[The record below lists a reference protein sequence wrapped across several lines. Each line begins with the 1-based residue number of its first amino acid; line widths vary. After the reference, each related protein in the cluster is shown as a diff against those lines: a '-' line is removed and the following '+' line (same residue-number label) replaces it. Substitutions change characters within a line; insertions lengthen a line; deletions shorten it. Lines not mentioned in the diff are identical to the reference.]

1 MIDTQSILSVSA
13 QAFQQAQSVHQVL
26 ACSRNPPLTT
36 RPPSNFIFQTSNFIL
51 HTSLFKG
58 YTFFMSPKQSR
69 MLLLRPMGAMVG
81 TAVLFLL
88 AVPGLLQGQSDF
100 LRRSEERAREILNK
114 TVEALGG
121 EAYLM
126 AQNIVR
132 KGKFYQFRR
141 DVPRGSNQFRTV
153 VAPPWKRR
161 VEFGK
166 KARIVLINDGEQ
178 GWKIEYKNVKTQT
191 EEELRNYRI
200 DTKHDLDHILR
211 FRLREKGLKVRYLG
225 KSRTHLEQLDGV
237 QLMDAS
243 GDKVRIFVNS
253 RTFLPVRMEYESPP
267 RGKRWATE
275 DEKFFHNYHEIDGVR
290 IPFTIILNSNGYKA
304 METQL
309 SSAQINADLSDTLFS
324 SPEK

>member
-1 MIDTQSILSVSA
+1 
-13 QAFQQAQSVHQVL
+13 
-26 ACSRNPPLTT
+26 
-36 RPPSNFIFQTSNFIL
+36 
-51 HTSLFKG
+51 
-58 YTFFMSPKQSR
+58 MSPKQSR
-69 MLLLRPMGAMVG
+69 MLVLRRVVATVGA
-81 TAVLFLL
+81 AVLFLL
-88 AVPGLLQGQSDF
+88 AAPGPLPGQSDF
-100 LRRSEERAREILNK
+100 LRRSEEKARQILDK
-114 TVEALGG
+114 TVQALGG

-141 DVPRGSNQFRTV
+141 DVLRGSNEFRTV

-166 KARIVLINDGEQ
+166 KARIVHINDGEQ

-200 DTKHDLDHILR
+200 DMKHDLDHILR
-211 FRLREKGLKVRYLG
+211 FRLREKDLKIRYLG

-275 DEKFFHNYHEIDGVR
+275 DEKFFHNYHDIDGVK
-290 IPFTIILNSNGYKA
+290 IPFTVVLNSNGYKA
-304 METQL
+304 LETQL

-324 SPEK
+324 SPPKK

>member
-1 MIDTQSILSVSA
+1 MGI
-13 QAFQQAQSVHQVL
+13 
-26 ACSRNPPLTT
+26 
-36 RPPSNFIFQTSNFIL
+36 
-51 HTSLFKG
+51 G
-58 YTFFMSPKQSR
+58 YTFFMRPKQSQ
-69 MLLLRPMGAMVG
+69 MLALRCRRTVLWI
-81 TAVLFLL
+81 AVLFLL
-88 AVPGLLQGQSDF
+88 APPGPLPGQSDF
-100 LRRSEERAREILNK
+100 LRRSEERARRILHK

-121 EAYLM
+121 EAYLA

-132 KGKFYQFRR
+132 KGKFYQYRR
-141 DVPRGSNQFRTV
+141 DVPRGSNEFRTL

-166 KARIVLINDGEQ
+166 KARIVMINDGEQ
-178 GWKIEYKNVKTQT
+178 GWKIEYKNIKTQT
-191 EEELRNYRI
+191 EEELRNFRI
-200 DTKHDLDHILR
+200 DMKHDLDHILR
-211 FRLREKGLKVRYLG
+211 FRLGEKDLKVRYLG

-290 IPFTIILNSNGYKA
+290 IPFTVILNSNGYKA
-304 METQL
+304 LETQL
-309 SSAQINADLSDTLFS
+309 SSAQINTDLSDTLFS
-324 SPEK
+324 SPKK

>member
-1 MIDTQSILSVSA
+1 M
-13 QAFQQAQSVHQVL
+13 
-26 ACSRNPPLTT
+26 
-36 RPPSNFIFQTSNFIL
+36 
-51 HTSLFKG
+51 G
-58 YTFFMSPKQSR
+58 PKQSR
-69 MLLLRPMGAMVG
+69 MWVLRRAGA
-81 TAVLFLL
+81 AVVAALLFLL
-88 AVPGLLQGQSDF
+88 GAPGALPGQSDF
-100 LRRSEERAREILNK
+100 LRRSEERARQILHK

-121 EAYLM
+121 EAYLA

-141 DVPRGSNQFRTV
+141 DVQRGSNEFRTL
-153 VAPPWKRR
+153 VAYPWKRR

-166 KARIVLINDGEQ
+166 KARIVHINDGEQ

-200 DTKHDLDHILR
+200 DMRHDLDHILR
-211 FRLREKGLKVRYLG
+211 FRLREEGLKVRYLG

-275 DEKFFHNYHEIDGVR
+275 DEKFFHNYHEINGVR
-290 IPFTIILNSNGYKA
+290 IPFTVVLNSNGYKA

-324 SPEK
+324 SPRK

>member
-1 MIDTQSILSVSA
+1 MSV
-13 QAFQQAQSVHQVL
+13 
-26 ACSRNPPLTT
+26 
-36 RPPSNFIFQTSNFIL
+36 
-51 HTSLFKG
+51 
-58 YTFFMSPKQSR
+58 KQSQ
-69 MLLLRPMGAMVG
+69 MLVLRRTGATVG

-88 AVPGLLQGQSDF
+88 AAPGPLPGQSDY
-100 LRRSEERAREILNK
+100 LRRSEERARQILHK

-121 EAYLM
+121 EAYL
-126 AQNIVR
+126 AVQNIVR

-141 DVPRGSNQFRTV
+141 DVRQGSNEFRTL

-166 KARIVLINDGEQ
+166 KARIVLINDGER
-178 GWKIEYKNVKTQT
+178 GWKIEYKNVKTQS

-200 DTKHDLDHILR
+200 DMKHDLDHVLR
-211 FRLREKGLKVRYLG
+211 FRLREKDLKVRYLG

-253 RTFLPVRMEYESPP
+253 RTLLPVRMEYESPP

-275 DEKFFHNYHEIDGVR
+275 DEKFFHNYHEIDGVS
-290 IPFTIILNSNGYKA
+290 IPFTVILKSNGYKA
-304 METQL
+304 LETQL

-324 SPEK
+324 SPPK

>member
-1 MIDTQSILSVSA
+1 
-13 QAFQQAQSVHQVL
+13 
-26 ACSRNPPLTT
+26 
-36 RPPSNFIFQTSNFIL
+36 
-51 HTSLFKG
+51 
-58 YTFFMSPKQSR
+58 
-69 MLLLRPMGAMVG
+69 MGATVA
-81 TAVLFLL
+81 TAVLLL
-88 AVPGLLQGQSDF
+88 PAAPASLPGQSDF
-100 LRRSEERAREILNK
+100 LRRSEERARQILHK

-121 EAYLM
+121 ETYL
-126 AQNIVR
+126 AVQNIVR

-141 DVPRGSNQFRTV
+141 DVQQGSNQFRTL
-153 VAPPWKRR
+153 VALPWKRR

-166 KARIVLINDGEQ
+166 KARIVHINDGER
-178 GWKIEYKNVKTQT
+178 GWKIEYKNVRTQT

-200 DTKHDLDHILR
+200 DVKHDLNHILR
-211 FRLREKGLKVRYLG
+211 FRLRENGLKVRYLG

-275 DEKFFHNYHEIDGVR
+275 DEKFFHNYHDIDGVK
-290 IPFTIILNSNGYKA
+290 IPFTVILNSNGYKA

-324 SPEK
+324 SPPKK

>member
-1 MIDTQSILSVSA
+1 MGID
-13 QAFQQAQSVHQVL
+13 
-26 ACSRNPPLTT
+26 
-36 RPPSNFIFQTSNFIL
+36 
-51 HTSLFKG
+51 

-69 MLLLRPMGAMVG
+69 MLMLRRMAATVG
-81 TAVLFLL
+81 TTLLLL
-88 AVPGLLQGQSDF
+88 AAPGPLPGQSDF

-141 DVPRGSNQFRTV
+141 DVLRGSNEFRTV

-166 KARIVLINDGEQ
+166 KARIVHINDGEQ
-178 GWKIEYKNVKTQT
+178 GWKIEYKNIKTQT

-211 FRLREKGLKVRYLG
+211 FRLREQGLKVRYLG

-253 RTFLPVRMEYESPP
+253 RTFLPARMEYESPP

-275 DEKFFHNYHEIDGVR
+275 DEKFFHNYHEINGVK
-290 IPFTIILNSNGYKA
+290 IPFTVVLNSNGYKA

-324 SPEK
+324 SPPKK

>member
-1 MIDTQSILSVSA
+1 M
-13 QAFQQAQSVHQVL
+13 
-26 ACSRNPPLTT
+26 
-36 RPPSNFIFQTSNFIL
+36 
-51 HTSLFKG
+51 SL
-58 YTFFMSPKQSR
+58 KQSR
-69 MLLLRPMGAMVG
+69 MLMLRRTGVTVA

-88 AVPGLLQGQSDF
+88 AAPGPLPGQSDF

-141 DVPRGSNQFRTV
+141 DVLRGSNEFRTV

-166 KARIVLINDGEQ
+166 KARIVHINDGEQ

-200 DTKHDLDHILR
+200 DTRHDLDHILR

-237 QLMDAS
+237 QILDTS
-243 GDKVRIFVNS
+243 GDKFRIYVNS
-253 RTFLPVRMEYESPP
+253 STHLPVRMEYESPP

-275 DEKFFHNYHEIDGVR
+275 D
-290 IPFTIILNSNGYKA
+290 
-304 METQL
+304 
-309 SSAQINADLSDTLFS
+309 
-324 SPEK
+324 

>member
-1 MIDTQSILSVSA
+1 
-13 QAFQQAQSVHQVL
+13 
-26 ACSRNPPLTT
+26 
-36 RPPSNFIFQTSNFIL
+36 
-51 HTSLFKG
+51 
-58 YTFFMSPKQSR
+58 MSPRQSR
-69 MLLLRPMGAMVG
+69 TLVLRRAGAAVG
-81 TAVLFLL
+81 AALLFLL
-88 AVPGLLQGQSDF
+88 GAPGALPGQSDF
-100 LRRSEERAREILNK
+100 LRRSEERARQILHK

-121 EAYLM
+121 EAYLA

-132 KGKFYQFRR
+132 EGKFYQFRR
-141 DVPRGSNQFRTV
+141 DVQRGSNEFRTL
-153 VAPPWKRR
+153 VAYPWKRR
-161 VEFGK
+161 VEYGK
-166 KARIVLINDGEQ
+166 KARIVIINDGEQ

-191 EEELRNYRI
+191 EEELLNYRI
-200 DTKHDLDHILR
+200 DMRHDLDHILR
-211 FRLREKGLKVRYLG
+211 FRLREEGLKVRYLG

-275 DEKFFHNYHEIDGVR
+275 DEKFFHNYHDIDGVR
-290 IPFTIILNSNGYKA
+290 IPFTVVLNSNGYKA

-324 SPEK
+324 SPRK

>member
-1 MIDTQSILSVSA
+1 
-13 QAFQQAQSVHQVL
+13 
-26 ACSRNPPLTT
+26 
-36 RPPSNFIFQTSNFIL
+36 
-51 HTSLFKG
+51 
-58 YTFFMSPKQSR
+58 MSPKQSR
-69 MLLLRPMGAMVG
+69 VLVLRRTGAVVG

-88 AVPGLLQGQSDF
+88 AAPGAMPGQSDF
-100 LRRSEERAREILNK
+100 LRRSEERARQILHK

-121 EAYLM
+121 DAYL
-126 AQNIVR
+126 AVQNVVR

-141 DVPRGSNQFRTV
+141 DVQQGSNEFRTL
-153 VAPPWKRR
+153 AALPWKRR

-166 KARIVLINDGEQ
+166 KARIVVINDGEQ
-178 GWKIEYKNVKTQT
+178 GWKVEYKNIKIQT

-200 DTKHDLDHILR
+200 DMRHDLDHILR
-211 FRLREKGLKVRYLG
+211 FRLGEKGLRIRYLG

-243 GDKVRIFVNS
+243 GDKVRIYVNS
-253 RTFLPVRMEYESPP
+253 RTFLPARMEYESPP

-290 IPFTIILNSNGYKA
+290 IPFTVVLNSNGYKA

-324 SPEK
+324 SPRKK